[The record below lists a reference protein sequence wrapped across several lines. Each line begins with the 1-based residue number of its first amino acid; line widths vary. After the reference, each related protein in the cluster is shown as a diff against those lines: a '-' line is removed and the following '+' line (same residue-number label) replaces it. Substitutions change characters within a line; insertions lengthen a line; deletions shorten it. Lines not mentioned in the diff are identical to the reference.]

1 MHPIPSDTVRY
12 SPAFCAFLLRYQV
25 LYKVSD
31 DLHEVPVLTDM
42 GILPVHNILVC
53 CSRLSQQKPYCHP
66 RLSAIFSQRLCDC
79 KVLTYNPPC
88 FAEQN
93 PSPLTRRGFSSLF
106 CGAKSESFDEERIFL
121 LVFRRKIRALWR
133 GEDFP
138 PCFCEKK
145 LRLRRYAF
153 KIAHPL
159 RDEVYLTPWYHS
171 NSYSFDFIS
180 HLSIFKIHLL
190 ICQINFNMKTRQYA
204 LMILNAD
211 NTLLLTH
218 YKPN

>member
-1 MHPIPSDTVRY
+1 M
-12 SPAFCAFLLRYQV
+12 FF
-25 LYKVSD
+25 
-31 DLHEVPVLTDM
+31 
-42 GILPVHNILVC
+42 
-53 CSRLSQQKPYCHP
+53 
-66 RLSAIFSQRLCDC
+66 
-79 KVLTYNPPC
+79 
-88 FAEQN
+88 
-93 PSPLTRRGFSSLF
+93 
-106 CGAKSESFDEERIFL
+106 GAKSESFDEETIFL

-133 GEDFP
+133 GADFP

>member
-1 MHPIPSDTVRY
+1 MR
-12 SPAFCAFLLRYQV
+12 
-25 LYKVSD
+25 
-31 DLHEVPVLTDM
+31 
-42 GILPVHNILVC
+42 LPL
-53 CSRLSQQKPYCHP
+53 QE
-66 RLSAIFSQRLCDC
+66 QRI
-79 KVLTYNPPC
+79 
-88 FAEQN
+88 
-93 PSPLTRRGFSSLF
+93 S
-106 CGAKSESFDEERIFL
+106 L
-121 LVFRRKIRALWR
+121 LVLRSKIRALWR

-190 ICQINFNMKTRQYA
+190 ICQINFNMKTRQYS